1 MQNYFFVGRDIYLCG
16 FRYLH
21 GGELFDRI
29 QQMQSF
35 TEKQAAEYMKQ
46 LLSAVVYLHE
56 KNIVHRDLKPE
67 NLLLDSKK
75 HDAATKLIDFGT
87 AQRFEPGTK
96 MTQKHGTVI
105 RILYITLNNTT

>member
-1 MQNYFFVGRDIYLCG
+1 MLIFFR
-16 FRYLH
+16 RYLN

-29 QQMQSF
+29 QQMTCF

-56 KNIVHRDLKPE
+56 RHIVHRDLKPE

-75 HDAATKLIDFGT
+75 PDAALKLIDFGT
-87 AQRFEPGTK
+87 ATKFEPGHK
-96 MTQKHGTVI
+96 LTQKYGTV
-105 RILYITLNNTT
+105 NP